1 MTTNITSI
9 FREDT
14 VNNSNYKITK
24 ILSKYTEKKV
34 NKDKSVTYTEIPT
47 TYFLD
52 NDKWNIDF
60 FSKIEQFK
68 EQVENYKYA
77 NKNIS
82 FTFNNENI
90 NKEMK
95 FIVYNK
101 LFSDEWSLQAVTITQ
116 MQFIRRLAEFINE
129 KYTHINS
136 FKELN
141 LEKVNIQGIDWL
153 DNLNITITTKHIN
166 DSKIYGKDIYY
177 KSPIANF
184 LETAIKYFNTLIDER
199 EEWEKDKWDVRKL
212 EKYA

>member
-82 FTFNNENI
+82 FRFNNEN
-90 NKEMK
+90 
-95 FIVYNK
+95 IVYNK

-141 LEKVNIQGIDWL
+141 LEKVNIQWIDWL

-199 EEWEKDKWDVRKL
+199 EEWEKINGML
-212 EKYA
+212 EN

>member
-47 TYFLD
+47 TYFLA
-52 NDKWNIDF
+52 NDKWNI
-60 FSKIEQFK
+60 
-68 EQVENYKYA
+68 A
-77 NKNIS
+77 

-116 MQFIRRLAEFINE
+116 MQFIRR
-129 KYTHINS
+129 
-136 FKELN
+136 
-141 LEKVNIQGIDWL
+141 
-153 DNLNITITTKHIN
+153 
-166 DSKIYGKDIYY
+166 
-177 KSPIANF
+177 
-184 LETAIKYFNTLIDER
+184 
-199 EEWEKDKWDVRKL
+199 
-212 EKYA
+212 